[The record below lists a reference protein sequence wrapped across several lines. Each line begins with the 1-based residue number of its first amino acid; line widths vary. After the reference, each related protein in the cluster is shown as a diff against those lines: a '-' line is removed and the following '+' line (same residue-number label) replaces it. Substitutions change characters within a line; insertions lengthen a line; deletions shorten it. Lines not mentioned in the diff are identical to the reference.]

1 MGDKPFHI
9 KFDKING
16 FIRVYD
22 GGKQL
27 VLFGAEKYDSIY
39 NRIRY
44 VIAVKG
50 DVTYAFFSHNY
61 TKLKIDSY
69 DYLSLE
75 KTLTICNVI
84 ILIDSVFNKD

>member
-22 GGKQL
+22 EGKWL
-27 VLFGAEKYDSIY
+27 VFFGAEKYHSIY

-69 DYLSLE
+69 NYLSLE
-75 KTLTICNVI
+75 KTLTIFNVV
-84 ILIDSVFNKD
+84 ILIDSVFSKD